1 MLLKK
6 LEFLLKCLKPA
17 PTSANSHKSP
27 RNSFQFPPT
36 PKTPR
41 FPSRKPCTNTEKL
54 ATRKEMQAN
63 FLRNGRTSV
72 FFSRISGETS
82 AKRFEK
88 LFPEANSFESSPPPR
103 DFPAKHSQIQ
113 AFLPRPSPYIQHF
126 LHKPEEKAD
135 FRGESANFLEN
146 SSENASFEA
155 LLGHELGDLIGFFN
169 FEAESRTFSKIV
181 DLLVSKGLCRK
192 AIELFEGT
200 LQENGRLDAIIRS
213 FLDTDEYSSLNP
225 EEKFAYLKKMRDFSN
240 VHEKFREL
248 VDNSELRL
256 SEEIIEFWQNSW
268 TKRENPAQNAENLK
282 EMDLSHEFREKARQL
297 RTLQALRL
305 ENCAFRW
312 RSLREFNELSA
323 KQAELIISELIS
335 TQQFDSAL
343 RVLPYLRLPFRAF
356 SEEISKKSLIFKLT
370 REPSLDNFQA
380 FQRISSN
387 TALALAI
394 VKEIPEI
401 TTKLSLIK
409 LVISRVDGGKTARKL
424 EKQAISL
431 EILCEIGD
439 VGAERREFLRKFEGK
454 PKALLFFLI
463 KAKKTRV
470 LSRLKGKITRFFSDT
485 ELLDFAK
492 QSVFA
497 YFRAIIQEN
506 SQPLPKVEEI
516 GKTQGK
522 REKSRESPDFFFF
535 KDLVNVCQ
543 DQALVAE
550 TCLAIADEF
559 STLFHEISLKHYRF
573 LLLEYTRKFLLLA
586 RKIFKRLDFREQNVA
601 RCEKYLQ
608 FLEIL
613 EIFLKIP
620 LKFAI
625 SLKQFFYPE
634 AVQALLEYLLKH
646 DFIEKA
652 ITVCEKSGVNPSK
665 VLIIWVLWL
674 LRFEEFGKA
683 RETLA
688 KSLEFFES
696 SFNEQ
701 EIHQILS
708 ALEASS
714 YENSQAFFSLQQS
727 LCFSRV
733 LLLRQGETRVCLRL
747 IERESREKSRELFQ
761 TRIFE
766 ECVFFLKNYG
776 SSQLF
781 INFHVQKGL
790 LEEAC
795 RYVFNEN
802 LPTRVF
808 VEEILETC
816 VFKAQVSRLQAV
828 IQKIDP
834 SFQRSWNYLTAC
846 CQYLSEKK
854 LSDEL
859 YSLQLF
865 MREFD
870 KSAIRCLRLF
880 CAAEGKDRKI
890 AYLSSAETHFTEELA
905 QLRESFGFQGQIA
918 NKQQRIQQMLT
929 LIHLQ
934 KELLGYPQFSHV
946 HLFVNKETQGLV
958 AETLLLLEESELP
971 VKVLKVFQLEFREVL
986 ANLLSSLAQS
996 RKLKEIEKL
1005 LQNLVFWKKNASFS
1019 KILRRQQEEDEEN
1032 CVFIAFS

>member
-6 LEFLLKCLKPA
+6 LEFLLKCLEPVPFLSHSLTKSRINPSSPAFFSVKPRISA
-17 PTSANSHKSP
+17 KNPHTSAKSL
-27 RNSFQFPPT
+27 SI
-36 PKTPR
+36 
-41 FPSRKPCTNTEKL
+41 
-54 ATRKEMQAN
+54 RKEMTQNLAHK
-63 FLRNGRTSV
+63 GRTAA
-72 FFSRISGETS
+72 FFSCLCSENST
-82 AKRFEK
+82 KRVEK
-88 LFPEANSFESSPPPR
+88 LFPEANSLARVPKPR
-103 DFPAKHSQIQ
+103 DFSAKHREIQ
-113 AFLPRPSPYIQHF
+113 AFLPQASPYIRRF
-126 LHKPEEKAD
+126 LAKPAQ
-135 FRGESANFLEN
+135 SAAFCDKPSSFLE
-146 SSENASFEA
+146 SFSDCASFET
-155 LLGHELGDLIGFFN
+155 LFSQELGELIGFFN
-169 FEAESRTFSKIV
+169 FEAEARISAKIAEF
-181 DLLVSKGLCRK
+181 LVSKGLFRK
-192 AIELFEGT
+192 VIGLFEDI
-200 LQENGRLDAIIRS
+200 LRENGRLDAIIEKFVR
-213 FLDTDEYSSLNP
+213 TDEYLVLKP
-225 EEKFAYLKKMRDFSN
+225 EEKFAYLKKLSGFSK
-240 VHEKFREL
+240 VCEEFREL
-248 VDNSELRL
+248 VDSSELQL

-268 TKRENPAQNAENLK
+268 GNHEKVAENQA
-282 EMDLSHEFREKARQL
+282 LSRDFREKARQI

-305 ENCAFRW
+305 EKRW
-312 RSLREFNELSA
+312 KSLREFDELSQ
-323 KQAELIISELIS
+323 KQAQEIVCELLF

-343 RVLPYLRLPFRAF
+343 RVLPYLRLPFCEF
-356 SEEISKKSLIFKLT
+356 SEQISKESLIFKLT
-370 REPSLDNFQA
+370 REPTLDNFQE
-380 FQRISSN
+380 FQGICSN

-394 VKEIPEI
+394 IKEIPEI
-401 TTKLSLIK
+401 RTKLSLIR
-409 LVISRVDGGKTARKL
+409 LVISQVRGETARKL
-424 EKQAISL
+424 AKQEISL
-431 EILCEIGD
+431 EILCEIG
-439 VGAERREFLRKFEGK
+439 GEKQTFLRKFEEK

-463 KAKKTRV
+463 KSKKTRV
-470 LSRLKGKITRFFSDT
+470 LSRLKGKIAMFFADT

-492 QSVFA
+492 QSVFS
-497 YFRAIIQEN
+497 YFRGITKQASNFCEN
-506 SQPLPKVEEI
+506 SSESSK
-516 GKTQGK
+516 
-522 REKSRESPDFFFF
+522 ESPDFCFF
-535 KDLVNVCQ
+535 KDLVHVCQ

-550 TCLAIADEF
+550 TCLSIADEF
-559 STLFHEISLKHYRF
+559 STLFHEKSLKHYRF

-586 RKIFKRLDFREQNVA
+586 RKVFKKLDFREQNVA

-625 SLKQFFYPE
+625 SLKQFFYPQ

-674 LRFEEFGKA
+674 LRFEEFAKA

-696 SFNEQ
+696 AFNEQ
-701 EIHQILS
+701 QIHEILS
-708 ALEASS
+708 ALEASA
-714 YENSQAFFSLQQS
+714 YESSHTFFASQQS

-733 LLLRQGETRVCLRL
+733 LLLRSRDKSALSNKTLRT
-747 IERESREKSRELFQ
+747 IELESRERAKNQFQ
-761 TRIFE
+761 ARIFE

-808 VEEILETC
+808 VEEILEAC
-816 VFKAQVSRLQAV
+816 VLKGQVSRLQAV
-828 IQKIDP
+828 IQRIDP

-880 CAAEGKDRKI
+880 CAAEGKDRKLT
-890 AYLSSAETHFTEELA
+890 YLLSAEAHFTEELA
-905 QLRESFGFQGQIA
+905 QLRENFGFQGQLA
-918 NKQQRIQQMLT
+918 KKQQRIQQMLA
-929 LIHLQ
+929 LIQLQ
-934 KELLGYPQFSHV
+934 KELLSHPQFSQV

-958 AETLLLLEESELP
+958 AETLLLIEESELP
-971 VKVLKVFQLEFREVL
+971 IKVLKVFQLELKEIL
-986 ANLLSSLAQS
+986 GNLLRKLAEE

-1005 LQNLVFWKKNASFS
+1005 LQNLVFWKKSGCFA
-1019 KILRRQQEEDEEN
+1019 KILKHEEQEHS
-1032 CVFIAFS
+1032 VFFKFFANFKLFARFIRSFWRL